1 MYHKHRAPIDNSFSS
16 KLIGIPCLK
25 ESLSPSSPLAL
36 YHSKTTLVNVEH
48 KLCNNYS
55 ETRNLIMVNTRA
67 VSVNPGRKIL
77 IRCRYFNFNSFFN
90 FILIRPNYII
100 NQENRIFTI
109 VGLETF

>member
-1 MYHKHRAPIDNSFSS
+1 MYHKHRAPVHNRFSC
-16 KLIGIPCLK
+16 KLTGIPYSK
-25 ESLSPSSPLAL
+25 ERLSPSSPLV

-77 IRCRYFNFNSFFN
+77 IRCSYF
-90 FILIRPNYII
+90 II
-100 NQENRIFTI
+100 SWLPELFCLYRLN
-109 VGLETF
+109 